1 MAKVQKL
8 TPKMLRRL
16 VMEEKRKLSKR
27 LRLETLEQGK
37 DEVEKITATEL
48 DADEQADALE
58 KDLDHLKALKIAET
72 KLRSKVK
79 RVSETRRRL
88 RRKVLKNL

>member
-1 MAKVQKL
+1 
-8 TPKMLRRL
+8 
-16 VMEEKRKLSKR
+16 MEEKRKLSKR

>member
-8 TPKMLRRL
+8 TPGMLRKL
-16 VMEEKRKLSKR
+16 VLEEKRKLNKR

-37 DEVEKITATEL
+37 DDAEKVTATEL

-58 KDLDHLKALKIAET
+58 KDLDHLKALKIAES
-72 KLRSKVK
+72 KLRRQFK
-79 RVSETRRRL
+79 RVSEQRRRL